1 MSEEGKKMNI
11 NKAIMLINEIK
22 AEYATM
28 DSLKDYVIAIDLILQ
43 ELEQT
48 QRNNRIKDGYLE
60 LIHGISFDY
69 DGCNTIKTL
78 KELIDEL
85 DDLTVKA
92 LKNDDKS
99 VMYWSAVDFKKGI
112 EKGKNVLFEEVEND
126 EES

>member
-11 NKAIMLINEIK
+11 HKATEMLKEIRE
-22 AEYATM
+22 EYATM

-48 QRNNRIKDGYLE
+48 QRSNRIKDGYLE

-69 DGCNTIKTL
+69 DGCNSVKSL

-85 DDLTVKA
+85 DDLAIKA

-99 VMYWSAVDFKKGI
+99 VMYWTAVDLKKGI
-112 EKGKNVLFEEVEND
+112 EKGKNVLFEEIE
-126 EES
+126 

>member
-1 MSEEGKKMNI
+1 MNI
-11 NKAIMLINEIK
+11 NKALILLNEIK

-28 DSLKDYVIAIDLILQ
+28 DSLKEYVEAIDLISQ
-43 ELEQT
+43 ELQQS
-48 QRNNRIKDGYLE
+48 QRSNRIKDGYLE

-69 DGCNTIKTL
+69 DGCNTVKSL

-85 DDLTVKA
+85 DDLAIKA

-112 EKGKNVLFEEVEND
+112 EKGENILFEEIE
-126 EES
+126 